1 MEQSEI
7 DWRQYQQHIDTYKF
21 YLELV
26 VKIIGLYFAVC
37 GAMLSFYFANTESEH
52 AKLALYLPWLIGVGL
67 AVFFSIGA
75 WLSSITRDDIF
86 ELREKLGL
94 HVAPETGV
102 LALFL
107 VIFSVIL
114 IACVAGISYI
124 LWCAPI

>member
-21 YLELV
+21 YLEIV
-26 VKIIGLYFAVC
+26 VKIIGLYFAVS

-67 AVFFSIGA
+67 AIFFSIGA
-75 WLSSITRDDIF
+75 WLSIVTRDDIF

-94 HVAPETGV
+94 QVAPETGV
-102 LALFL
+102 LALLL
-107 VIFSVIL
+107 VIFSIVL
-114 IACVAGISYI
+114 IACVAGISYV
-124 LWCAPI
+124 LWWAAI